1 MKETSMA
8 PWITLA
14 VLVAFAAGLLSGT
27 LLRRRPSA
35 VDEAAISGNPSP
47 IVRGEERLFAW
58 PWSGQGNIGVALITG
73 LAVLGL
79 VGLYASVEAPEPTSG
94 PSSTSG
100 EGSAAI
106 ERLAALS
113 SDQFPQAAPSP
124 AERSLPSVDEMIQRL
139 VARLKQNPND
149 PEGWRMLGWSYF
161 NTEHF
166 DDSAAAYLK
175 AVALRPDSAA
185 FRSLRGEALV
195 KAANGA
201 VTPEAAGAFDEALK
215 LDPAEVRARFYKGLV
230 KEQSGDHAS
239 ALDDWTGI
247 LKDADPNEPFLTD
260 IRQRAAE
267 LGRQIGIDVSGRL
280 PDRQAAASGDILRS
294 LADSKPTA
302 RPNIVREGPSAE
314 DVRAAQRMPPTEQ
327 SAMIRGM
334 VEGLAARLEKSPRDV
349 DGWIKL
355 IRSRVVLGETD
366 QAKHA
371 LDRALAI
378 FDGAPQEQGQI
389 TAAAHDLGL
398 SQ

>member
-1 MKETSMA
+1 MKEMSMA

-14 VLVAFAAGLLSGT
+14 VLVSFAAGLLAGT
-27 LLRRRPSA
+27 LFRRRQSTAAEAVISSNPSGPSA
-35 VDEAAISGNPSP
+35 RGDER
-47 IVRGEERLFAW
+47 VFAW
-58 PWSGQGNIGVALITG
+58 PLPGGGNAGVAIITA
-73 LAVLGL
+73 LAVLGF

-94 PSSTSG
+94 LSSTSG
-100 EGSAAI
+100 EGSAAV

-113 SDQFPQAAPSP
+113 RDQFSQPAPSP

-139 VARLKQNPND
+139 AVRLRQNPND
-149 PEGWRMLGWSYF
+149 AEGWRMLGWSYF

-166 DDSAAAYLK
+166 DESAAAYLK
-175 AVALRPDSAA
+175 AIELRPDFAA

-201 VTPEAAGAFDEALK
+201 VTPEAARVFDEALK
-215 LDPAEVRARFYKGLV
+215 LDPTEVRARFYKGLA
-230 KEQSGDHAS
+230 KEKSGDRAS
-239 ALDDWTGI
+239 ALDDWTAI
-247 LKDADPNEPFLTD
+247 LKDADPNEPFLTE

-280 PDRQAAASGDILRS
+280 SARQAAASGDILRS
-294 LADSKPTA
+294 LGDSAA

-314 DVRAAQRMPPTEQ
+314 EVHAAERMPPAER

-349 DGWIKL
+349 DGWINL
-355 IRSRVVLGETD
+355 IRSRVVLGEAD

-371 LDRALAI
+371 LGRALAI
-378 FDGAPQEQGQI
+378 FDGSPQEQGQI
-389 TAAAHDLGL
+389 TAAAREFGL
-398 SQ
+398 AR

>member
-1 MKETSMA
+1 MA
-8 PWITLA
+8 LWITLA
-14 VLVAFAAGLLSGT
+14 VLASFAAGLLAGA

-35 VDEAAISGNPSP
+35 TDEVAITGSPSP
-47 IVRGEERLFAW
+47 TARGEERVFVW
-58 PWSGQGNIGVALITG
+58 PLSGSGNIAVAAIAG
-73 LAVLGL
+73 FAVLGL
-79 VGLYASVEAPEPTSG
+79 VGLYASIEAPETTSG

-100 EGSAAI
+100 EGSAAV

-113 SDQFPQAAPSP
+113 RDQFPQAAAPSP

-139 VARLKQNPND
+139 VARLQQNPND

-161 NTEHF
+161 NTERF
-166 DDSAAAYLK
+166 DESAAAYLK
-175 AVALRPDSAA
+175 ATALRPDFAT

-195 KAANGA
+195 KAANGT
-201 VTPEAAGAFDEALK
+201 VTPEAARAFDEALK
-215 LDPAEVRARFYKGLV
+215 LDPAEVRARFYKGLS
-230 KEQSGDHAS
+230 KEQSGDRAS
-239 ALDDWTGI
+239 ALDDWTAI
-247 LKDADPNEPFLTD
+247 LKEADPNEPFLSE
-260 IRQRAAE
+260 IRQRVAE
-267 LGRQIGIDVSGRL
+267 PDRQIGADVTGRP

-294 LADSKPTA
+294 LSDSSA
-302 RPNIVREGPSAE
+302 RPNIVREGPNA
-314 DVRAAQRMPPTEQ
+314 DQVRAAERMPPTER

-355 IRSRVVLGETD
+355 IRSRVVLGEAD

-378 FDGAPQEQGQI
+378 FDDSPQEQGQI
-389 TAAAHDLGL
+389 TAAARDLGL